1 MILFC
6 KYIYYLIKPILSFVK
21 KALLCISVVYAVIFL
36 FIHFSQRDKEVT
48 QNQIP
53 QQLSVAQRTEIIA
66 QSIESRDTELA
77 KYDGLFFRGLHCVFL
92 GLSCSL
98 NNISEAPGGLIG
110 RGSQL
115 LTFAFANPIA
125 SGVEYIS
132 SSLASSGMIAQARA
146 AEGIGFSSLSGYQ
159 EIWKAFRDLSFLIIT
174 LIIIAIGFMIMF
186 RTSTGQAEVNIENS
200 LPRIVFALILIT
212 FSFAFAGF
220 FIDLM
225 YAIIAISIGVF
236 NASGLKNLTG
246 GFMTEQD
253 FLHFAESGFLDIIP
267 LGGRLIGSSF
277 IVGNDIWN
285 LLPGVITSIVSPVI
299 TLIGIYWVS
308 GALTPATGM
317 IDGFKNLI
325 IFAAGIGNL
334 PSLIS
339 GGIFIALLVLFIN
352 YLPGLILGLI
362 IGLTLLIFMI
372 KMLFIFL
379 SSYIKI
385 LLFTLFSPFI
395 LLFSAI
401 PGNSSASWWVK
412 NMLAEL
418 SVFPTF
424 VVITMTSATILQ
436 ANLGA
441 TLGYVDE
448 WIWHAQGTKGAFNLP
463 FIAAGFRPESFNNI
477 VSLGL
482 LLMAPEFIK
491 IVKGLFGAEDK
502 GINFSPGLFFGS
514 LGVMGGMMGAA
525 NSIGTSIMGQ
535 GGFEKFREKTFKSG
549 KDLISAT
556 GSVAKD
562 RFTKRVDYLKKGE
575 GEKPPLF
582 SGFRKAVN
590 ENLQAIRQPQPSTV
604 EQALSSA
611 ATAPTTASPT
621 TAQDAT
627 SSQPATQPTSTIVT
641 APGLR
646 ASRRQEPT
654 GGNL

>member
-21 KALLCISVVYAVIFL
+21 KALLFISVVYAVIFL

-159 EIWKAFRDLSFLIIT
+159 EIWKAFRNLSFLIIT

-200 LPRIVFALILIT
+200 LPRLVFALILIT

-246 GFMTEQD
+246 GFIGEHD

-285 LLPGVITSIVSPVI
+285 LLPGVITSIVSPII
-299 TLIGIYWVS
+299 TFLGIALTAQAIVPGKNLLDS
-308 GALTPATGM
+308 FHNLAVLGTGFGALP
-317 IDGFKNLI
+317 NLI
-325 IFAAGIGNL
+325 YTAIFTVSI
-334 PSLIS
+334 
-339 GGIFIALLVLFIN
+339 IFLLN

-372 KMLFIFL
+372 RMLFIFL

-482 LLMAPEFIK
+482 LLMAPDFIK
-491 IVKGLFGAEDK
+491 IVKGFFGAEDK
-502 GINFSPGLFFGS
+502 GINFSPGLFFAS

-525 NSIGTSIMGQ
+525 TTFGTSLLGQ
-535 GGFEKFREKTFKSG
+535 QGFENARRGVFK
-549 KDLISAT
+549 KVKNVASAT
-556 GSVAKD
+556 GGVVKD
-562 RFTKRVDYLKKGE
+562 AARKRFNIGLENPKSKTLFGRMRSDQKPLEVGSGDIRKKMQQQE
-575 GEKPPLF
+575 ENERNAIEETLLNEEK
-582 SGFRKAVN
+582 SRQRREQKARN
-590 ENLQAIRQPQPSTV
+590 EL
-604 EQALSSA
+604 
-611 ATAPTTASPT
+611 
-621 TAQDAT
+621 
-627 SSQPATQPTSTIVT
+627 
-641 APGLR
+641 
-646 ASRRQEPT
+646 
-654 GGNL
+654 